1 MHATLN
7 SSGYF
12 RIRLYAGGDRPFFED
27 VEAAEPTIYVIH
39 NLLTEIE
46 CKNLI
51 ERAKPLVQP
60 VISSQK
66 DPLQLTLQ
74 PEKMVG
80 MDRIM
85 LWQGVLQ
92 GPERKAI
99 EERIEQVTGFPA
111 NHFSEWIVDRI
122 SPGGYWQPHYDT
134 LPGGYVPMASITVFL
149 NDPSSEGYHVGGE
162 LVFPKVRRRDPVKIQ
177 PVPGMAVVH
186 HNTNEKH
193 QFETHALHA
202 LLPLSQ
208 SSSEY
213 LYVARKYVLPLP
225 VSTARRIVLPII
237 AVLTG
242 GRLPKIAL
250 ATHDWFLEQFGVDN
264 GGTYFDKFCIFVP
277 ALILLGI
284 AQLVVSHIQSKMAK
298 KRVLTPPKGQDSTKK
313 TK

>member
-1 MHATLN
+1 MQCII
-7 SSGYF
+7 SVYF

-39 NLLTEIE
+39 NLLTETE
-46 CKNLI
+46 CKNLVK
-51 ERAKPLVQP
+51 RAKPLVQP
-60 VISSQK
+60 IVPSQK

-80 MDRIM
+80 MDRVM
-85 LWQGVLQ
+85 LWQGMLQ

-122 SPGGYWQPHYDT
+122 SPGGYWQPQYDT

-149 NDPSSEGYHVGGE
+149 NDLSSSGSPVGGE
-162 LVFPKVRRRDPVKIQ
+162 LVFPKVRRHDPVKIQ

-208 SSSEY
+208 SSSEP
-213 LYVARKYVLPLP
+213 LYVARKFVLPLP
-225 VSTARRIVLPII
+225 VSTARRIVLPSI
-237 AVLTG
+237 ALITG
-242 GRLPKIAL
+242 GRLPKIVL
-250 ATHDWFLEQFGVDN
+250 ATHDWFLEQFGVDA

-284 AQLVVSHIQSKMAK
+284 AQLVVSQVQAKMAK
-298 KRVLTPPKGQDSTKK
+298 KSVPAAKKGRDSTKK